1 MKEETKIERL
11 KPQIEAALFMTND
24 VVTIAQ
30 LSKMFGTNPDVVAK
44 TIFELKLEYNKPEH
58 GMQIFETSTG
68 FQMKVKPE
76 YGQKVR
82 PLTPYKDLSR
92 GLLKVLAMVAYQ
104 QPITQ
109 SNIVKVIGNR
119 AYDYVKKLEQKG
131 LIKTEKKSRTKTLV
145 ATKELANYFGLENTE
160 DFKKYSKEM
169 IVNEKKD

>member
-11 KPQIEAALFMTND
+11 KPQVEAALFMTSE
-24 VVTIAQ
+24 VVTIAY
-30 LSKMFGTNPDVVAK
+30 LSKMFGVDPAIIEK
-44 TIFELKLEYNKPEH
+44 TVLELKLEYNKPEH
-58 GMQIFETSTG
+58 GVQVFEAGTG

-76 YGQKVR
+76 YSQKVR

-145 ATKELANYFGLENTE
+145 ATKELANYFGLESTE

-169 IVNEKKD
+169 VGNEKKD

>member
-1 MKEETKIERL
+1 MKEETKVERL

-24 VVTIAQ
+24 VVSIAH
-30 LSKMFGTNPDVVAK
+30 LSKMFGADPKIVEKVV
-44 TIFELKLEYNKPEH
+44 FELRLEYNKPEH
-58 GMQIFETSTG
+58 GVQIFETGSG
-68 FQMKVKPE
+68 FQMKVKPDFS
-76 YGQKVR
+76 QKVR

-131 LIKTEKKSRTKTLV
+131 LIRTEKKSRTKTLI
-145 ATKELANYFGLENTE
+145 ATKELANYFGLESID
-160 DFKKYSKEM
+160 DFKKYIDEM
-169 IVNEKKD
+169 IQHEKKD